1 MCGITSKVS
10 GDDRWAW
17 VTRFEPRILL
27 MPADRWG
34 PSQNEK
40 MASAV
45 VAIAGKAIKGREE
58 GSKSSGEGGKR
69 EREGAQSATSDPQK
83 KLHIFSLG
91 GR

>member
-1 MCGITSKVS
+1 MGPVSK
-10 GDDRWAW
+10 
-17 VTRFEPRILL
+17 
-27 MPADRWG
+27 MK
-34 PSQNEK
+34 K

-58 GSKSSGEGGKR
+58 GEQVVGEGGKR

>member
-1 MCGITSKVS
+1 MGPVSK
-10 GDDRWAW
+10 
-17 VTRFEPRILL
+17 
-27 MPADRWG
+27 MK
-34 PSQNEK
+34 K

-45 VAIAGKAIKGREE
+45 VAIAGKAIKGRKGEQVV
-58 GSKSSGEGGKR
+58 GEGGKR

>member
-1 MCGITSKVS
+1 MGYEVC
-10 GDDRWAW
+10 
-17 VTRFEPRILL
+17 EPRILL

-58 GSKSSGEGGKR
+58 GEQVVGGGRKAGEGGCTKR
-69 EREGAQSATSDPQK
+69 HE
-83 KLHIFSLG
+83 
-91 GR
+91 

>member
-45 VAIAGKAIKGREE
+45 VAIAGKAIKGREGE
-58 GSKSSGEGGKR
+58 QVGGGRKAGEGGCTKR
-69 EREGAQSATSDPQK
+69 HE
-83 KLHIFSLG
+83 
-91 GR
+91 

>member
-1 MCGITSKVS
+1 MK
-10 GDDRWAW
+10 
-17 VTRFEPRILL
+17 
-27 MPADRWG
+27 
-34 PSQNEK
+34 K

-45 VAIAGKAIKGREE
+45 VAIAGKAIKGRKGEQVV
-58 GSKSSGEGGKR
+58 GEGGKR